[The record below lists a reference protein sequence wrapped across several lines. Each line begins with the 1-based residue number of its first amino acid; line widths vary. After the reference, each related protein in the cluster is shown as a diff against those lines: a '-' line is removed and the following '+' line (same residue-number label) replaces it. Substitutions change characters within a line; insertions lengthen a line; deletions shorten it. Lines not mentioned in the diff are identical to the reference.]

1 MTPTLSFRDRLRKGF
16 TVFKWDLRNCSGALL
31 IFAILSSVFAAI
43 VLTLSLTF
51 GIADATEEYTQAVD
65 FEKLKGA
72 VMAFQLITTYGIFY
86 LNAVFTIIYTIRI
99 YSYLHNKRKAD
110 MYGALPIG
118 RRTFFIA
125 KTVSAYLLSVVP
137 TLFFFGVIAVISLCL
152 GQPLLLETAGVY
164 VQLLV
169 GAIASISFYS
179 LLSICCGTTVNA
191 VLAFVAVN
199 FAYPIAALFIKG
211 TVRSFF
217 YGMPTNLYNNS
228 FIMKALNPLAAYEGS
243 NIIYWLIFT
252 AACLALAIWLVKK
265 RPAECAQNTF
275 AYYLPAYLVK
285 LLVAFII
292 GMFLGTVFGGL
303 NVFGF
308 PLIGFIFGFTLGSV
322 PAYLIAHI
330 IFYRGLNRF
339 PRTLIAF
346 GAMSATVFAA
356 MAFCFFDFLGYTA
369 FVPVAQNVKSAGVVE
384 LGNCYY
390 TGKTSV
396 WNIAQMAADD
406 YTDAENIKRVQDYH
420 KSVVA
425 NYRIGDDNRFTRV
438 WENMF
443 LSGITSELFSD
454 DSYVVAYKLN
464 NGHTVIRYYSERE
477 SLFGSYSSF
486 VDCDGVNE
494 IIASDTYYRNYSALL
509 NARTDEINSIAVSS
523 KSYNDYGSSAYSEG
537 IHIEEVEG
545 KVSAAQAAAD
555 RRKVMEAYRR
565 DYDRLDGKMSGY
577 IEEKT
582 TNPSHSDDNDLYLHI
597 RYTLTDVDT
606 GSVLMNLFGSIIT
619 QYDKDTDTGVISP
632 ECTETIQALQDVG
645 VLDKGGKIDQN
656 SAYYFKAKK
665 IYER

>member
-384 LGNCYY
+384 LGDCYY

-406 YTDAENIKRVQDYH
+406 YTV
-420 KSVVA
+420 
-425 NYRIGDDNRFTRV
+425 
-438 WENMF
+438 F

-477 SLFGSYSSF
+477 SLFGSYSSS

-619 QYDKDTDTGVISP
+619 QYDKDTDTGVILP

-645 VLDKGGKIDQN
+645 VFDKDGKIDQN

>member
-1 MTPTLSFRDRLRKGF
+1 MTQTLSFRDRLRKGF

-31 IFAILSSVFAAI
+31 IFAILATVFAAI

-51 GIADATEEYTQAVD
+51 GIANATEEYTQALD
-65 FEKLKGA
+65 FEKLKDA

-137 TLFFFGVIAVISLCL
+137 TLFFFGIIAVISLCL
-152 GQPLLLETAGVY
+152 GQPLLLETAGVF
-164 VQLLV
+164 VQLLI
-169 GAIASISFYS
+169 GAIASISFYA

-211 TVRSFF
+211 TIRAFF

-243 NIIYWLIFT
+243 NILYWLIFT
-252 AACLALAIWLVKK
+252 ASCLALAVWLVKK
-265 RPAECAQNTF
+265 RPAECAQNSF

-285 LLVAFII
+285 LLVSFII

-303 NVFGF
+303 DVFGF

-346 GAMSATVFAA
+346 GAMSAAVFAA
-356 MAFCFFDFLGYTA
+356 IAFCFFDFVGYTA
-369 FVPVAQNVKSAGVVE
+369 FVPVLQDVKSAGVVE
-384 LGNCYY
+384 LGDCYY

-406 YTDAENIKRVQDYH
+406 YTASPPSCFQTTAMRSPTSSTTGTPLSAIIRNATAFSTATAPLLTTAAWMKSSRPIPITATTARCSTRRRTKSPPSRSATRATMISAPPTARASILRRSRARSARRRRQLTAERSWKRTAGIMTVSTAGCQDISR
-420 KSVVA
+420 KRPPIPLV
-425 NYRIGDDNRFTRV
+425 RTMIFTCTSAT
-438 WENMF
+438 
-443 LSGITSELFSD
+443 LSRTW
-454 DSYVVAYKLN
+454 
-464 NGHTVIRYYSERE
+464 IRA
-477 SLFGSYSSF
+477 
-486 VDCDGVNE
+486 
-494 IIASDTYYRNYSALL
+494 AS
-509 NARTDEINSIAVSS
+509 
-523 KSYNDYGSSAYSEG
+523 
-537 IHIEEVEG
+537 
-545 KVSAAQAAAD
+545 
-555 RRKVMEAYRR
+555 
-565 DYDRLDGKMSGY
+565 
-577 IEEKT
+577 
-582 TNPSHSDDNDLYLHI
+582 
-597 RYTLTDVDT
+597 
-606 GSVLMNLFGSIIT
+606 
-619 QYDKDTDTGVISP
+619 
-632 ECTETIQALQDVG
+632 
-645 VLDKGGKIDQN
+645 
-656 SAYYFKAKK
+656 
-665 IYER
+665 

>member
-217 YGMPTNLYNNS
+217 YGMPTNL
-228 FIMKALNPLAAYEGS
+228 
-243 NIIYWLIFT
+243 
-252 AACLALAIWLVKK
+252 
-265 RPAECAQNTF
+265 
-275 AYYLPAYLVK
+275 
-285 LLVAFII
+285 
-292 GMFLGTVFGGL
+292 
-303 NVFGF
+303 
-308 PLIGFIFGFTLGSV
+308 
-322 PAYLIAHI
+322 
-330 IFYRGLNRF
+330 
-339 PRTLIAF
+339 
-346 GAMSATVFAA
+346 
-356 MAFCFFDFLGYTA
+356 
-369 FVPVAQNVKSAGVVE
+369 
-384 LGNCYY
+384 
-390 TGKTSV
+390 
-396 WNIAQMAADD
+396 
-406 YTDAENIKRVQDYH
+406 
-420 KSVVA
+420 
-425 NYRIGDDNRFTRV
+425 
-438 WENMF
+438 
-443 LSGITSELFSD
+443 
-454 DSYVVAYKLN
+454 
-464 NGHTVIRYYSERE
+464 
-477 SLFGSYSSF
+477 
-486 VDCDGVNE
+486 
-494 IIASDTYYRNYSALL
+494 
-509 NARTDEINSIAVSS
+509 
-523 KSYNDYGSSAYSEG
+523 
-537 IHIEEVEG
+537 
-545 KVSAAQAAAD
+545 
-555 RRKVMEAYRR
+555 
-565 DYDRLDGKMSGY
+565 
-577 IEEKT
+577 
-582 TNPSHSDDNDLYLHI
+582 
-597 RYTLTDVDT
+597 
-606 GSVLMNLFGSIIT
+606 
-619 QYDKDTDTGVISP
+619 
-632 ECTETIQALQDVG
+632 
-645 VLDKGGKIDQN
+645 
-656 SAYYFKAKK
+656 
-665 IYER
+665 

>member
-1 MTPTLSFRDRLRKGF
+1 MTQTVSFSDRLRKGF

-31 IFAILSSVFAAI
+31 IFAILATVFAAI

-51 GIADATEEYTQAVD
+51 GIANATEEYTQALD
-65 FEKLKGA
+65 FEKLKDA

-137 TLFFFGVIAVISLCL
+137 TLFFFGIIAVISLCL
-152 GQPLLLETAGVY
+152 GQPLLLETAGVF
-164 VQLLV
+164 VQLLI
-169 GAIASISFYS
+169 GAIASISFYA

-211 TVRSFF
+211 TIRAFF

-243 NIIYWLIFT
+243 NILYWLIFT
-252 AACLALAIWLVKK
+252 ASCLALAVWLVKK
-265 RPAECAQNTF
+265 RPAECAQNSF

-285 LLVAFII
+285 LLVSFII

-303 NVFGF
+303 DVFGF

-346 GAMSATVFAA
+346 GAMSAAVFAA
-356 MAFCFFDFLGYTA
+356 IAFCFFDFVGYTA
-369 FVPVAQNVKSAGVVE
+369 FVPVLQDVKSAGVVE
-384 LGNCYY
+384 LGDCYY

-454 DSYVVAYKLN
+454 DSYAVAYKLN
-464 NGHTVIRYYSERE
+464 NGHTVIRYYSERD
-477 SLFGSYSSF
+477 SLFDSYSSS
-486 VDCDGVNE
+486 VDYSGVDE
-494 IIASDTYYRNYSALL
+494 IVASDTYYRNYSALL
-509 NARTDEINSIAVSS
+509 NAQTDEITSIAVSN
-523 KSYNDYGSSAYSEG
+523 KSYNDFGSSYSEG

-545 KVSAAQAAAD
+545 KVSEAQAASD

-565 DYDRLDGKMSGY
+565 DYDRLDGRMSGY
-577 IEEKT
+577 LEEKT
-582 TNPSHSDDNDLYLHI
+582 TNPSSADNDLYLHI

-606 GSVLMNLFGSIIT
+606 GSFLMNLFGSIIT
-619 QYDKDTDTGVISP
+619 QYDKDTDMGVISP
-632 ECTETIQALQDVG
+632 DCTEAIQALQDVG
-645 VLDKGGKIDQN
+645 VLDKDGKIDQN
-656 SAYYFKAKK
+656 SVYYFKAKN
-665 IYER
+665 IYEK